1 MAEEQEALFEGV
13 STSRT
18 AGCTRPGTGPAS
30 VRTLRR
36 GGGKLPGRARHLRCP
51 RRLLWG
57 LALCLAV
64 LPALPAGAQGRR
76 GAAPVP
82 PPRPAARE
90 LAVTNHTDTPLR
102 EFYLQPTGSGGAA
115 PAAPGRGEDLLGED
129 LLAPEATRRLRL
141 PGRGCGFDVVAVFAD
156 DREDTRQNLDL
167 CRGGRLAL
175 GDPAIPR
182 RAVTVG
188 NHAGRPLAELYAQ
201 PSGRVPREVPGA
213 APHGAAPG
221 STVRG
226 STVPGAGDE
235 DDDAVAPDPWG
246 IDRLEDTPLTDG
258 GTRRLMLRVPDCR
271 VDLRAVYEDDA
282 AEEKRDVDVCH
293 EPRVRFDGSG
303 IPRPPDVPFT
313 LVNRHAAPIAE
324 FYASAATDSDW
335 GPNRLA
341 APLDRGGQQR
351 LTAAVDCVAD
361 LRAVFPNG
369 AAEER
374 REVDLC
380 ATGVVVLRPGWTVA
394 ARLDEGAP
402 DLPPPRPGSLRLR
415 NRGSV
420 PVVQLYLGAPGAAPD
435 AAPGPDRLGRN
446 VLGAGE
452 TLDLQP
458 PEPGACAA
466 SLRAVFRDGTEIR
479 RDPIDLCSGT
489 EVPLP

>member
-1 MAEEQEALFEGV
+1 MRQPRTPRRDGEGV
-13 STSRT
+13 
-18 AGCTRPGTGPAS
+18 
-30 VRTLRR
+30 
-36 GGGKLPGRARHLRCP
+36 PGRVPFHP
-51 RRLLWG
+51 RLLWG
-57 LALCLAV
+57 LALCLLV

-76 GAAPVP
+76 GAAPP

-102 EFYLQPTGSGGAA
+102 ELYLRAAGSGAA
-115 PAAPGRGEDLLGED
+115 TPPAPGRGEDLLGED
-129 LLAPEATRRLRL
+129 LLAPDATRRLRL
-141 PGRGCGFDVVAVFAD
+141 PGRGCSFDVAAVFAD
-156 DREDTRQNLDL
+156 DREEARQNLDL
-167 CRGGRLAL
+167 CRDGRLAL
-175 GDPAIPR
+175 GDPAVPR
-182 RAVTVG
+182 RIVTVE

-201 PSGRVPREVPGA
+201 PSGRVPREPSRPA
-213 APHGAAPG
+213 ARGAAPG
-221 STVRG
+221 GAS
-226 STVPGAGDE
+226 PGTGATPGTDEGDE
-235 DDDAVAPDPWG
+235 AAVAPDPWG
-246 IDRLEDTPLTDG
+246 IDRLDDTSVADG
-258 GTRRLMLRVPDCR
+258 GTRRLTLRVPDCR

-293 EPRVRFDGSG
+293 EARIRFDGSG
-303 IPRPPDVPFT
+303 IPRPPDVPFV

-324 FYASAATDSDW
+324 FYVSAASDSDW
-335 GPNRLA
+335 GSDRLA
-341 APLDRGGQQR
+341 GPLDRGGQQR

-380 ATGVVVLRPGWTVA
+380 ATGVVVVRPGWTVA

-402 DLPPPRPGSLRLR
+402 DLPPPPPRPGSLRLR
-415 NRGSV
+415 NRGGV
-420 PVVQLYLGAPGAAPD
+420 PVVQLYLGAAGAAPD
-435 AAPGPDRLGRN
+435 APAGPDRLGRN

-466 SLRAVFRDGTEIR
+466 SLRAVFRDGTELR